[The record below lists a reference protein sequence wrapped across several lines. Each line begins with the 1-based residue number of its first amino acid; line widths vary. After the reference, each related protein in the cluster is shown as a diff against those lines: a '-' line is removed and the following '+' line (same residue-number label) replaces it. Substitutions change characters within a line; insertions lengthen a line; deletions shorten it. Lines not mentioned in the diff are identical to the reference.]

1 MFKCHYCGYNSKTKF
16 CVKRHMIAKHNK
28 VIPNEEIYK
37 INNDYIQNT
46 NDKIQN
52 TNVDIQ
58 NTNDKIQNTNVN
70 IQNTNVNKCIK
81 CNKILSCK
89 SSLNIHL
96 KICKGVTNVLECHY
110 CHKILSHSS
119 SKSQH
124 LKICKSKI
132 ITINNTTNN
141 TTNNNIN
148 NIINGNITTNN
159 ITNNNT
165 VIFNLE
171 SSKKIEFESTHI
183 TLDVIK
189 QLIKDSKTNTLLF
202 LKNYFRKMLE
212 NNNNICVIKNSL
224 KSNHSKIYNEDKKW
238 VSELDRILYPKLLH
252 DIAEHCTDYLDE
264 KEEDLKIPSKRYYRM
279 LEFLADLQCGDYHI
293 LTKEDKTQDY
303 IDAIESF
310 KLITYDY
317 SNKLSK
323 FFEENF

>member
-1 MFKCHYCGYNSKTKF
+1 MMT
-16 CVKRHMIAKHNK
+16 KHNK
-28 VIPNEEIYK
+28 DISSKEIYK
-37 INNDYIQNT
+37 INNNNVQNTNDDIQNT
-46 NDKIQN
+46 ND
-52 TNVDIQ
+52 DIQ
-58 NTNDKIQNTNVN
+58 NTNDKIQNTNDD
-70 IQNTNVNKCIK
+70 IQNTNDKIRNTNDDKCIK

-89 SSLNIHL
+89 SSLNRHL
-96 KICKGVTNVLECHY
+96 KICKGVTNVLECHF

-132 ITINNTTNN
+132 ITINNTNNNTTNNN

-148 NIINGNITTNN
+148 NTINGNITTNN
-159 ITNNNT
+159 ITNNT
-165 VIFNLE
+165 IVFNLE
-171 SSKKIEFESTHI
+171 SSKKIEFESAHI

-238 VSELDRILYPKLLH
+238 VSELDRVLYPKLLN

-264 KEEDLKIPSKRYYRM
+264 KEEELKIPSKRYYRM

-317 SNKLSK
+317 SNKLSR